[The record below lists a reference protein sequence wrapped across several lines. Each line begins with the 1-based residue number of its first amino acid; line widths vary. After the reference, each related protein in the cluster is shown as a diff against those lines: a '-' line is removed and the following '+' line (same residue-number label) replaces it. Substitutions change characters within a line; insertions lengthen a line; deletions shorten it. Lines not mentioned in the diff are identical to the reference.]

1 MNIKGTHFS
10 YCTNIHPAETWNE
23 TFDSLKH
30 FLPYIKGKVSPDS
43 PFGCGLRISAQAS
56 SEIISESVFQ
66 EFSEWLKENN
76 LYIFT
81 LNGFPYGNFH
91 GTIVKD
97 RVHYPDWTHI
107 DRANYTKQLAL
118 ILSKLLP
125 EGTEGGISTSPLTYR
140 FWYKNKATRSLAVS
154 QSLEHLI
161 SVILFLHQV
170 SETSGAVIH
179 LDIEPEPDGL
189 LENSKEF
196 IGWYKETLLTAGVN
210 LITSALRISR
220 DQAEIIIRRHIRLCY
235 DTCHFALEFEEPGA
249 VINKLRMEG
258 LRIGK
263 VQVSSA
269 LKVLIPSSKG
279 KDEVVK
285 ELLPFAESNYL
296 HQVRIK
302 TVEGEV
308 IKIPDLEMAL
318 LHPEK
323 LPVGELRTHFHVPV
337 FLENY
342 GILSST
348 REEIEK
354 TFASITREDCDHFEV
369 ETYTWGVLPFDLKG
383 DLKDFIIKE
392 LDWVKPLVKKI
403 RDEENSCY

>member
-23 TFDSLKH
+23 TFKSLKH
-30 FLPYIKGKVSPDS
+30 FLPYIKGRVSPDS
-43 PFGCGLRISAQAS
+43 PFGCGLRVSALAS
-56 SEIISESVFQ
+56 SEMISESFFQ
-66 EFSEWLKENN
+66 EFTGWLQENN

-81 LNGFPYGNFH
+81 LNGFPYGSFH

-97 RVHYPDWTHI
+97 QVHHPDWTHI
-107 DRANYTKQLAL
+107 ERANYTKQLAL
-118 ILSKLLP
+118 ILSRLLP

-140 FWYKNKATRSLAVS
+140 FWYKNKTTVS
-154 QSLEHLI
+154 QAFSRSLEHLV
-161 SVILFLHQV
+161 SVIMFLHQIWEV
-170 SETSGAVIH
+170 SGTVIH

-189 LENSKEF
+189 LENSEEF
-196 IGWYKETLLTAGVN
+196 IEWYKNTLLTNGVA
-210 LITSALRISR
+210 LVTSALGVSR
-220 DQAEIIIRRHIRLCY
+220 YQAEIIIRRHIRLCY
-235 DTCHFALEFEEPGA
+235 DTCHFALEFEDPGT

-269 LKVLIPSSKG
+269 LKVLIPSGKG
-279 KDEVVK
+279 KYEVVK

-318 LHPEK
+318 LKPEK

-342 GILSST
+342 GKLSST

-354 TFASITREDCDHFEV
+354 TFASITREDCNHFEV
-369 ETYTWGVLPFDLKG
+369 ETYTWDVLPVDLKG

-392 LDWVKPLVKKI
+392 LDWVKPLVKQI
-403 RDEENSCY
+403 GDEENSCY